1 MYLIVFHFVNPKH
14 IFENMKKSIL
24 FAISFLILFSEK
36 VFSINAPTLSSPANN
51 ANLANFT
58 TTLICNS
65 VTGATGY
72 QFQLDTINT
81 FTHPPFFLSYSG
93 FNGVSSP
100 LLKVGKTYFWRAR
113 CFNGADTSLWS
124 AARSFNMISGV
135 TAVFSPSN
143 NTTGNIVPLRSQN
156 YGGFDSSVF
165 YQFEVDTIIGL
176 NSPNKRNLITTVN
189 QFVDSTFFKYNQT
202 LFWRARCY
210 SILGDTFQWSPI
222 WKYTTHA
229 GPTWSTS
236 GSIFMVDPLYFVNWS
251 NAGLSK
257 IQVQLDTNLSFNTPK
272 LQDHLVE
279 SGKVQDT
286 FANLIFGKDYY
297 VRLRGV
303 YGSNNGPWSSV
314 QAIRIKNNV
323 VVLSPTN
330 GATIGGLMPGFS
342 WSQMRGVNFQIQ
354 LYSDMGKSSILK
366 DTITNTTNF
375 TYKSELNFNTQ
386 YPWRIRAFHEFDTT
400 PWVERNFKIYTGQ
413 VNLTSPFSNANL
425 TTVRPQLSFYSYSWA
440 SSHVM
445 EIDTGI
451 VWPANPSSYYIRID
465 TFMKSG
471 TMFYADTTLL
481 YGQKYIWR
489 VYAMKGQEQAEP
501 TSRLF
506 TTPSAPTLYFPPNN
520 FIGTGPQTNGLVTGI
535 LGSTRLQWEID
546 TTNLFNSNQYASGVD
561 PHVPDD
567 FDPKYIVANMPGDLL
582 FHTKY
587 FWRTRCINSVDT
599 SNWSATFNFV
609 TTQNVW
615 LTSPANAAVN
625 IPVSTKLDW
634 GLQGSNF
641 DSRYQYQI
649 ATDSLFDTKPI
660 VTLPKDAIS
669 EITVN
674 LVHGTRYFW
683 RARVFHAKD
692 TSRWSPIQYF
702 NTIPPPV
709 IGVPVLVSP
718 AQGAKNIPLTP
729 LLLSW
734 NFSSNALS
742 FDVQVSQNE
751 DFSTIIASGNALG
764 NASQFSG
771 MQGNTRYYW
780 RVRGRNGNFTSA
792 WATRWFETAPP
803 TSLVENA
810 IEKEIQVYPNPASS
824 FISVRTKGTFE
835 VQVQDLKG
843 KNMFIQADNMNE
855 LNIQTQDW
863 PEGLYLVHIKQNE
876 RKVMYKIL
884 VQP

>member
-1 MYLIVFHFVNPKH
+1 
-14 IFENMKKSIL
+14 MKKNILLVFSLFVFSITR
-24 FAISFLILFSEK
+24 
-36 VFSINAPTLSSPANN
+36 VCSINAPSLSSPGN
-51 ANLANFT
+51 AAFISVFT
-58 TTLICNS
+58 TSLICNS
-65 VTGATGY
+65 VAGAAGY
-72 QFQLDTINT
+72 QFQLDTIVT
-81 FTHPPFFLSYSG
+81 FNNPPFYIANAA
-93 FNGVSSP
+93 FNGASSP
-100 LLKVGKTYFWRAR
+100 VLRIGKTYFWRAR
-113 CFNGADTSLWS
+113 CFSGSDTSVWS
-124 AARSFNMISGV
+124 TTRSF
-135 TAVFSPSN
+135 TVFPSN
-143 NTTGNIVPLRSQN
+143 LGLSSPINNSTGNIVALRSMGAGN
-156 YGGFDSSVF
+156 DPSIRF
-165 YQFEVDTIIGL
+165 QFEADTASNL
-176 NSPNKRNLITTVN
+176 SSNNKRSLITDVN
-189 QFVDSTFFKYNQT
+189 QFIDSTFFKYSQVI
-202 LFWRARCY
+202 FWRARCFN
-210 SILGDTFQWSPI
+210 LFGDTFQWSPT

-229 GPTWSTS
+229 GPTWATS
-236 GSIFMVDPLYFVNWS
+236 GSVFMVDPMYFVNWT

-279 SGKVQDT
+279 SGKIQDT
-286 FANLIFGKDYY
+286 FVNLIFGKDYY
-297 VRLRGV
+297 VRLRGF
-303 YGSNNGPWSSV
+303 YGSNFGPWSSV

-323 VVLSPTN
+323 VILNPSN

-354 LYSDMGKSSILK
+354 LYSDMVKSAILK
-366 DTITNTTNF
+366 DTTTSASGYGYTSN
-375 TYKSELNFNTQ
+375 LDLNTQ
-386 YPWRIRAFHEFDTT
+386 YPWRIRAFHEKDTLH
-400 PWVERNFKIYTGQ
+400 WIERNFKIYSGQ
-413 VNLTSPFSNANL
+413 VNISSPSSNANL
-425 TTVRPQLSFYSYSWA
+425 TTVRPQLSFFSYAWA
-440 SSHVM
+440 TAHVM

-451 VWPANPSSYYIRID
+451 VWPATPSSYYIRID
-465 TFMKSG
+465 TFMKVG
-471 TMFYADTTLL
+471 TRFLTDTTLL
-481 YGQKYIWR
+481 YGQRYIWR

-501 TSRLF
+501 ISRLF
-506 TTPSAPTLYFPPNN
+506 TTPANPSLNYPPNN
-520 FIGTGPQTNGLVTGI
+520 YIGTGPQTNGLIVGITGSSHI
-535 LGSTRLQWEID
+535 QWEID

-567 FDPKYIVANMPGDLL
+567 FDPRYIVANMPGDLF

-615 LTSPANAAVN
+615 LTTPINASVN
-625 IPVSTKLDW
+625 IPISTKLDW

-692 TSRWSPIQYF
+692 TSRWSVINYF
-702 NTIPPPV
+702 NTIPPPA
-709 IGVPVLVSP
+709 IGVPTLVSP

-729 LLLSW
+729 VLLSW

-742 FDVQVSQNE
+742 FDIEVSTAA
-751 DFSTIIASGNALG
+751 DFSTINASGNSQG
-764 NASQFSG
+764 TGSQFSG

-803 TSLVENA
+803 TSLLENA
-810 IEKEIQVYPNPASS
+810 FEKETQVYPNPASS
-824 FISVRTKGTFE
+824 FISVRTKGVFE
-835 VQVQDLKG
+835 VQVKDMTG
-843 KNMFIQADNMNE
+843 KNMFMQADNLNE

-863 PEGLYLVHIKQNE
+863 PAGLYLVHIKQNDSQ
-876 RKVMYKIL
+876 VLYKIL